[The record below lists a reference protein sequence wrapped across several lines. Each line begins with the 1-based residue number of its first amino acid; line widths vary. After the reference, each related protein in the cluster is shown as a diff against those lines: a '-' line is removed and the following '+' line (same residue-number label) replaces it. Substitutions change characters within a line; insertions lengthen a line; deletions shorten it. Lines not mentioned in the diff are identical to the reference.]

1 MKLSN
6 TRIAYGVLIALTIL
20 LVLIYI
26 FHNRKELFTDAI
38 SIQSS
43 NSAKNPIV
51 NLPANDIHFISD
63 NNPKLINTVILNY
76 KLMVNL
82 DSGNSIPTPAIT
94 NSSKPSNTS
103 MNAIQTNP
111 LIDSLID
118 SKQQA
123 NINLASPDNKTLK
136 YLSVFQHKPFNTYKG
151 LGQYVILTD
160 QPFKNADVA
169 VQSVLDKKC
178 LCLNYLT
185 SSPITPAGYNLIW
198 TSDLNADGQIFS
210 VWHPIPPAGCIALG
224 DVIVIGT
231 EQPSNDLVACFP
243 ITMLDKTALSNGMIW
258 KSINDMGKQC
268 YCWGAGNIDTF
279 RATNIYSPDMSDLQS
294 VYNLPMNLL
303 QNNILTPGSS
313 SSANRATSDNSN
325 TLNSVVKSTSGG
337 ITI

>member
-1 MKLSN
+1 M
-6 TRIAYGVLIALTIL
+6 
-20 LVLIYI
+20 
-26 FHNRKELFTDAI
+26 
-38 SIQSS
+38 
-43 NSAKNPIV
+43 
-51 NLPANDIHFISD
+51 
-63 NNPKLINTVILNY
+63 
-76 KLMVNL
+76 
-82 DSGNSIPTPAIT
+82 
-94 NSSKPSNTS
+94 
-103 MNAIQTNP
+103 
-111 LIDSLID
+111 
-118 SKQQA
+118 
-123 NINLASPDNKTLK
+123 
-136 YLSVFQHKPFNTYKG
+136 
-151 LGQYVILTD
+151 ILTD

-224 DVIVIGT
+224 DVIVMGT

-313 SSANRATSDNSN
+313 SGSSSSANGATSDNNN
-325 TLNSVVKSTSGG
+325 TLNALTNSNSGG